1 MGSIDDV
8 KSRLDIVDIV
18 GGYVALK
25 KAGRNLKAPCPFH
38 NEKTPS
44 FIVTPERQSWHCFGA
59 CATGG
64 DAITFVM
71 RMENLDFGAA
81 LRRLADKVGVTLDSP
96 SKGRAETDRNEAL
109 YRINKA
115 AARFYQDT
123 LKGPQGERA
132 RAYLEGRGVDTAAC
146 ERFELGLS
154 PASWE
159 GLRSHLLGLGY
170 DEEQAVLAGVLRRAD
185 AGNTYDFF
193 HDRLMFPI
201 HDRRGRVAGF
211 GGRTL
216 DPAGDGPKYLNT
228 AQTDIFNKRDTLYAL
243 HLASQGISSKKM
255 GIVVEGYMDVIAAH
269 QHGYTNVVAS
279 MGTAL
284 TEQQVYQLKSLAK
297 DFVLALDPDAAGQ
310 EATLRSLES
319 SWRIFERQSVGGRRR
334 PSVGVLFQ
342 REPLRLRIAALP
354 PGQDPDALIRRD
366 PLEWERL
373 TDGALPLLEYMI
385 PAVASRFD
393 TSTGHGKTQAVET
406 LFPLIASIQDAFDQ
420 ERYLSTLAQT
430 LDVSDAALR
439 ASIGRLSDGAA
450 SQSTPRREASVS
462 PDASARP
469 LSRDEVPLEE
479 FTLSMLLQRPE
490 LREVAMDFSPQCF
503 HRSENREI
511 FTQWQSST
519 TMEHLR
525 ESLDPPLQGH
535 LDELS
540 ERELVPAESR
550 ESRMAAWQC
559 LQRLERRHL
568 QELQEGL
575 LASDEA
581 GAPPSREIEGAVA
594 EVNAR
599 LKELFSGPTT
609 KPSSDMFESLDDSST

>member
-1 MGSIDDV
+1 MSSIDDV
-8 KSRLDIVDIV
+8 KARLDIVDIV

-25 KAGRNLKAPCPFH
+25 KSGRNLKAVCPFH

-71 RMENLDFGAA
+71 RIENLEFGAA
-81 LRRLADKVGVTLDSP
+81 LRRLADKVGVTLDHP
-96 SKGRAETDRNEAL
+96 SKGRAETDRNEGL
-109 YRINKA
+109 HRINKA

-123 LKGPQGERA
+123 LKGPEGEQA
-132 RAYLEGRGVDTAAC
+132 RAYLEGRGVDAKAC

-159 GLRSHLLGLGY
+159 GLKSHLLGLGY
-170 DEEQAVLAGVLRRAD
+170 DEEQAVLAGVLRRSD
-185 AGNTYDFF
+185 KGHTYDFF
-193 HDRLMFPI
+193 HGRLMFPI
-201 HDRRGRVAGF
+201 HDRRGRVTGF
-211 GGRTL
+211 GGRIL
-216 DPAGDGPKYLNT
+216 DSSEEGPKYLNT

-243 HLASQGISSKKM
+243 HLASEAISSTKT

-319 SWRIFERQSVGGRRR
+319 SWRIFERQSVTGRRR
-334 PSVGVLFQ
+334 PSVGVLYR

-354 PGQDPDALIRRD
+354 AGLDPDTLIRRD
-366 PLEWERL
+366 QREWERL
-373 TDGALPLLEYMI
+373 TEEALPLLEYMI

-393 TSTGHGKTQAVET
+393 IATGNGKTQAVET
-406 LFPLIASIQDAFDQ
+406 LFPLIASVEDAFDQ
-420 ERYLSTLAQT
+420 ERYLRTLAQT
-430 LDVSDAALR
+430 LDVSDASLR
-439 ASIGRLSDGAA
+439 NSIGRMGDSAQRQR
-450 SQSTPRREASVS
+450 SSRREA
-462 PDASARP
+462 PDAPEVTAAP
-469 LSRDEVPLEE
+469 ISREEVSLEE
-479 FTLSMLLQRPE
+479 FTLSLLLQRPE
-490 LREVAMDFSPQCF
+490 LRELALEFSPQHF
-503 HRSENREI
+503 HLSENREI

-519 TMEHLR
+519 TIEHLR
-525 ESLDPPLQGH
+525 ESLDAPLQGH
-535 LDELS
+535 LDELGA
-540 ERELVPAESR
+540 RELVPADTR
-550 ESRMAAWQC
+550 ESRLAAWQC

-575 LASDEA
+575 LESDEA
-581 GAPPSREIEGAVA
+581 GAPPSRDIESAVA

-599 LKELFSGPTT
+599 LRELFSRPIKGP
-609 KPSSDMFESLDDSST
+609 SDV

>member
-1 MGSIDDV
+1 MSSIDDV
-8 KSRLDIVDIV
+8 KARLDIVDTV
-18 GGYVALK
+18 GSYVALQK
-25 KAGRNLKAPCPFH
+25 SGRNLKAVCPFH

-71 RMENLDFGAA
+71 RMENLDFGTA
-81 LRRLADKVGVTLDSP
+81 LRRLADKVGVTLDPP
-96 SKGRAETDRNEAL
+96 SKGRAETDRNDGL
-109 YRINKA
+109 HRINKA
-115 AARFYQDT
+115 TARFYQDT
-123 LKGPQGERA
+123 LKGPEGDRA
-132 RAYLEGRGVDTAAC
+132 RAYLDERGVDAKAC

-154 PASWE
+154 PASWD
-159 GLRSHLLGLGY
+159 GLKSHLLELGY
-170 DEEQAVLAGVLRRAD
+170 DEEQAILAGVLRRSEK
-185 AGNTYDFF
+185 GHTYDFF

-216 DPAGDGPKYLNT
+216 PPEAGSEEGPKYLNT

-243 HLASQGISSKKM
+243 HLASEAISSKKT

-269 QHGYTNVVAS
+269 QHGYANVVAS

-319 SWRIFERQSVGGRRR
+319 SWRIFERQSVAGRRR
-334 PSVGVLFQ
+334 PSVGVMYQ

-354 PGQDPDALIRRD
+354 AGHDPDDLIRKD
-366 PLEWERL
+366 PQEWERL
-373 TDGALPLLEYMI
+373 TEEALPLLEFMI

-393 TSTGHGKTQAVET
+393 ISTGHGKTQAVET
-406 LFPLIASIQDAFDQ
+406 LFPLIASVEDAFDQ
-420 ERYLSTLAQT
+420 ERYLRTLAQT
-430 LDVSDAALR
+430 LDVSDASLR
-439 ASIGRLSDGAA
+439 NSIGRIRDRAA
-450 SQSTPRREASVS
+450 HQRAPRRESADAPEAIAGPVS
-462 PDASARP
+462 RE
-469 LSRDEVPLEE
+469 EVSLEE
-479 FTLSMLLQRPE
+479 FTLSLLLQRPE
-490 LREVAMDFSPQCF
+490 LRELAVDFSPQHF

-519 TMEHLR
+519 TIEHLR
-525 ESLDPPLQGH
+525 ESLDAPLRGH
-535 LDELS
+535 LDELGAK
-540 ERELVPAESR
+540 ELVPADTR
-550 ESRMAAWQC
+550 ESRLAAWQC

-575 LASDEA
+575 LESDEA
-581 GAPPSREIEGAVA
+581 GAPPSRDIESAVA

-599 LKELFSGPTT
+599 LRELFSGPM
-609 KPSSDMFESLDDSST
+609 KGPSDV

>member
-1 MGSIDDV
+1 MSSIDDV
-8 KSRLDIVDIV
+8 KARLDIVDIV
-18 GGYVALK
+18 GSHVALQK
-25 KAGRNLKAPCPFH
+25 SGRNLKAVCPFH

-71 RMENLDFGAA
+71 RIENLDFGAA
-81 LRRLADKVGVTLDSP
+81 LRRLADKVGVTLDHP
-96 SKGRAETDRNEAL
+96 SKGRADTDRNEGL
-109 YRINKA
+109 HRINKA
-115 AARFYQDT
+115 TARFYQDT
-123 LKGPQGERA
+123 LKGPEGERA
-132 RAYLEGRGVDTAAC
+132 RAYLEGRGVDAEAC
-146 ERFELGLS
+146 RRFELGLS

-159 GLRSHLLGLGY
+159 GLKSHLLGLGY

-185 AGNTYDFF
+185 TGNTYDFF
-193 HDRLMFPI
+193 HGRLMFPI
-201 HDRRGRVAGF
+201 HDRRGHVAGF

-216 DPAGDGPKYLNT
+216 DPSAEGPKYLNT

-243 HLASQGISSKKM
+243 HLASEAISSKKT

-269 QHGYTNVVAS
+269 QHGYANVVAS

-319 SWRIFERQSVGGRRR
+319 SWRIFERQSVAGRRR
-334 PSVGVLFQ
+334 PSVGVLYQ

-354 PGQDPDALIRRD
+354 AGHDPDELIRRD
-366 PLEWERL
+366 PREWERL
-373 TDGALPLLEYMI
+373 TEEALPLLDYMI

-393 TSTGHGKTQAVET
+393 ISTGQGKTQAVET
-406 LFPLIASIQDAFDQ
+406 LFPLIASVEDAFDQ
-420 ERYLSTLAQT
+420 ERYLRTLSKA
-430 LDVSDAALR
+430 LDVSDASLR
-439 ASIGRLSDGAA
+439 TSIGRLKDAAGARQRA
-450 SQSTPRREASVS
+450 PSREASDPPAVS
-462 PDASARP
+462 AGQ
-469 LSRDEVPLEE
+469 LSREEVSLEE
-479 FTLSMLLQRPE
+479 FTLSLLLQRPE
-490 LREVAMDFSPQCF
+490 LRELALDFSPQCF

-519 TMEHLR
+519 TMDHLR
-525 ESLDPPLQGH
+525 ESLDAPLQGH
-535 LDELS
+535 LDELGA
-540 ERELVPAESR
+540 RELVPADTR
-550 ESRMAAWQC
+550 ESRLAAWQC

-568 QELQEGL
+568 RELQEGL
-575 LASDEA
+575 LESDEA
-581 GAPPSREIEGAVA
+581 GAPPSRDIESAVA

-599 LKELFSGPTT
+599 LKELFSGPMRG
-609 KPSSDMFESLDDSST
+609 PSDV